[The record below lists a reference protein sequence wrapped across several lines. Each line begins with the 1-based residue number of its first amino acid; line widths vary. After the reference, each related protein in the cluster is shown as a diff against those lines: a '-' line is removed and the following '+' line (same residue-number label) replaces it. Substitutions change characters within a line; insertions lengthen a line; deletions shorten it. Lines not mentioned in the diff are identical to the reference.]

1 MGGNRLCY
9 TTRALRTLGKA
20 APAFGVNWPVLSTS
34 IKTLDVDRGCKSH
47 PATFLV
53 PICGALQEVKGSEVL
68 NAGIE
73 LHKSHQVL
81 CLCLK
86 Y

>member
-20 APAFGVNWPVLSTS
+20 ALAFGANWPVLSTS
-34 IKTLDVDRGCKSH
+34 IKTLDIDGGYESR
-47 PATFLV
+47 PATFLL
-53 PICGALQEVKGSEVL
+53 PICGALQKVKGSEVL

-73 LHKSHQVL
+73 MHKSHQVL
-81 CLCLK
+81 CLCVK